1 MTPNSTTRPVLLVK
15 SGGTDAME
23 EWRAAFSEFA
33 PDIDVRQWNDPDVP
47 VQAVEYVLVWQ
58 PDAGRIAQFP
68 NLKTIISS
76 AAGVDHILADPD
88 LPAATPIARM
98 VTQETVQ
105 RMTEFTLM
113 ASLMLLK
120 DMPRIIDQQQ
130 RRVWQEF
137 ATPRTAIDTRIGV
150 MGLGAL
156 GLACAQLHARM
167 GFDTAGWAR
176 SARSV
181 EGVACYASA
190 DGLAAFLHRTDILIC
205 LLPDTPDTRH
215 IINTELLQ
223 QLPPGAAV
231 INVGRGAH
239 LQQDDLMAALAN
251 GHISRALLDVFDSE
265 PLPADS
271 PFWRHPRIIV
281 TPHAAATP
289 SRRERA
295 RQAAAV
301 IHAVAEGAAIPHEY
315 DRQRGY

>member
-120 DMPRIIDQQQ
+120 EGEDYWTTLRALVTAAKIAGPKIHDA
-130 RRVWQEF
+130 RV
-137 ATPRTAIDTRIGV
+137 A
-150 MGLGAL
+150 AL
-156 GLACAQLHARM
+156 CLQH
-167 GFDTAGWAR
+167 
-176 SARSV
+176 
-181 EGVACYASA
+181 GVAELWTA
-190 DGLAAFLHRTDILIC
+190 DRDFSRFPKI
-205 LLPDTPDTRH
+205 
-215 IINTELLQ
+215 
-223 QLPPGAAV
+223 
-231 INVGRGAH
+231 GRAH
-239 LQQDDLMAALAN
+239 
-251 GHISRALLDVFDSE
+251 V
-265 PLPADS
+265 
-271 PFWRHPRIIV
+271 
-281 TPHAAATP
+281 
-289 SRRERA
+289 
-295 RQAAAV
+295 
-301 IHAVAEGAAIPHEY
+301 
-315 DRQRGY
+315 